1 METLIVTG
9 GVSLDV
15 LIVGL
20 VAGKRMLTSGISRR
34 RVVLV
39 SLASSVMFLLL
50 LSLVVMTVMG
60 IRYIIVEDPEYS
72 TGWDA
77 A

>member
-9 GVSLDV
+9 GVSLDA
-15 LIVGL
+15 LIVAL
-20 VAGKRMLTSGISRR
+20 AAGKCMLASGISRR
-34 RVVLV
+34 RVVLA
-39 SLASSVMFLLL
+39 SLASSVVFLL

-60 IRYIIVEDPEYS
+60 IRYIIEEDPEYS
-72 TGWDA
+72 AGWDA

>member
-20 VAGKRMLTSGISRR
+20 VAGKCMLASGISRR
-34 RVVLV
+34 RAVLA
-39 SLASSVMFLLL
+39 SLASSVVFLLL
-50 LSLVVMTVMG
+50 LSIVVVVTMMVV
-60 IRYIIVEDPEYS
+60 R
-72 TGWDA
+72 
-77 A
+77 